1 MLESN
6 LAISFKTENRL
17 NTLSSDY
24 TLEYLSQRNENSS
37 SQKLAHKCSYQLYLL
52 RVRKLE
58 KPRCP
63 PVCECLR
70 KLLPA
75 PTMECYLST
84 KEETIMCTSWMD
96 LSRVMWLKRAG
107 LKRLHIWFHLYNV
120 QGLPWW
126 LSGKESACQRRRLRF
141 DPWVRKI
148 PWRRKCQPTPV
159 SLPEESH
166 GQRSLTGYSPWGH
179 KRLSNWAPTQVGT
192 HTHTHTHQRV

>member
-1 MLESN
+1 
-6 LAISFKTENRL
+6 
-17 NTLSSDY
+17 
-24 TLEYLSQRNENSS
+24 
-37 SQKLAHKCSYQLYLL
+37 
-52 RVRKLE
+52 
-58 KPRCP
+58 
-63 PVCECLR
+63 
-70 KLLPA
+70 
-75 PTMECYLST
+75 MECYLST

-159 SLPEESH
+159 SLPGERH
-166 GQRSLTGYSPWGH
+166 GQWSLAGYNPWSYKESDTTEH
-179 KRLSNWAPTQVGT
+179 AHIRIIILLCHTLSFINSENLFLIIGCVIWKYLYITYNISFPHMVLPSSNVVRT
-192 HTHTHTHQRV
+192 